1 MGYSNPVSRSTLKK
15 LLHRHHQDG
24 ICKGLWG
31 SQGHCVVF
39 SRRGIHNLPG
49 KQRDGSDMAE
59 DKAASGAPRM
69 SDNNTEN
76 LMLEHLKRFQAGQDR
91 IEKKLD
97 EVVSRLGNLE
107 MSVAGIRRDLAHLEE
122 NDAIMSVR
130 MDRLNERVE
139 RIERR
144 LELA

>member
-1 MGYSNPVSRSTLKK
+1 MT
-15 LLHRHHQDG
+15 D
-24 ICKGLWG
+24 
-31 SQGHCVVF
+31 
-39 SRRGIHNLPG
+39 
-49 KQRDGSDMAE
+49 
-59 DKAASGAPRM
+59 
-69 SDNNTEN
+69 NTEN
-76 LMLEHLKRFQAGQDR
+76 LMLEHLKRFQAGQER